1 MTKCLYHRKGVRSNI
16 KCTIYMFQNTVLLL
30 SRMYYYFNLSS
41 REINTLVL
49 DHNTGDG
56 LYYSFSLSACS
67 VEESDISIGFA
78 SKIALDSGVEINFV
92 FLIPMCLKGAIF
104 LTGTR
109 ISAPILPIVAS

>member
-1 MTKCLYHRKGVRSNI
+1 MTKCLYYRKGVRRNI
-16 KCTIYMFQNTVLLL
+16 KCTIYMFQNTLLLL

-49 DHNTGDG
+49 DHNTGV
-56 LYYSFSLSACS
+56 LYHSLSLSS
-67 VEESDISIGFA
+67 VEDSDISIGFA

>member
-1 MTKCLYHRKGVRSNI
+1 MTKCLYYGKGVRRNI
-16 KCTIYMFQNTVLLL
+16 KRTIYVFQNTILLL
-30 SRMYYYFNLSS
+30 SRMYYYSNLSS
-41 REINTLVL
+41 REINILV
-49 DHNTGDG
+49 HNTGV